1 MMYQILISHLNL
13 KDNQIKLIRE
23 KSQAIVS
30 KILTFT
36 LEILVM
42 SLDFWLV
49 VLKDYSLRG

>member
-23 KSQAIVS
+23 KSQVIVS